1 MQDRTAKPIIHRIYQ
16 VMITEIVMTTS
27 KTMVCFYSINSE
39 NHVPMLTRNNNNNNK
54 KQLFTQK
61 KRVMSFILLSLFFLL
76 EITKIFLTQY
86 F

>member
-39 NHVPMLTRNNNNNNK
+39 NHVPMLTRNNNNNK